1 MRCLCR
7 YLPQGKPWS
16 EDRGSSALAPD
27 LSRSR
32 PADALVNNWIGGS
45 SAAFDVTVTSPLTP
59 VSLQE
64 SSVTAGTAALLA
76 EQRSTRRMTPSVIPL
91 DGNASLFLWRAM
103 GTGVLKPGRLFP
115 IWPRA
120 CPLA

>member
-1 MRCLCR
+1 MRIEA
-7 YLPQGKPWS
+7 G
-16 EDRGSSALAPD
+16 SALTPD

-32 PADALVNNWIGGS
+32 PVDALVNNWIGGS
-45 SAAFDVTVTSPLTP
+45 SATFDVTVTSPLTP

-76 EQRSTRRMTPSVIPL
+76 EQRRMNPSVIHL
-91 DGNASLFLWRAM
+91 DGNSSLLLWRAM